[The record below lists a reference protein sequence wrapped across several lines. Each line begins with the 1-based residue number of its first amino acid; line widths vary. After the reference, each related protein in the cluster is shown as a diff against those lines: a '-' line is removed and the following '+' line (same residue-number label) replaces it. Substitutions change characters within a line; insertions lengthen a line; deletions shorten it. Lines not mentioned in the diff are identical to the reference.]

1 MTERGS
7 VVVGVVAAP
16 GAAADLAREAIPE
29 LADRLRNRVPEV
41 DWALRLQVA
50 RLVEGPA
57 DLNQLIEA
65 SRRRM
70 LAEGWNLVLCV
81 TDLPLQTARRPV
93 VAHAST
99 THGVAVLSVPALG
112 PVAVA
117 RRMAEAG
124 DRLLAALLGDT
135 DAVGDPV
142 RAGPRRRRLATG
154 RRARELGARVSHQ
167 AAGIGLLAGVI
178 GGNLRLLLG
187 MLRANRPWRLAVRLS
202 RLLVGAFATAVLSLV
217 SADIWQLSAA
227 LGNLRLGL
235 LAGGSVLAVVLT
247 MLLGARLW
255 ERVPRDSGAREQV
268 VLFNVVTVLTV
279 VIGVLALYVALAVL
293 AIIGAIA
300 LIPWDLLGESTGRP
314 AGVAHQVKLGW
325 LVSSLATVGGA
336 LGAGLESDS
345 AVREAAYRYQP
356 DTELTGEQGGPDP
369 SGGAGP
375 GPSGESGSPRTD
387 RSEPERNHGAG

>member
-1 MTERGS
+1 MTGRGS

-16 GAAADLAREAIPE
+16 GAAADLAREAATE

-41 DWALRLQVA
+41 DWAVRLQVA

-57 DLNQLIEA
+57 DLGQLIEA
-65 SRRRM
+65 ARRRM
-70 LAEGWNLVLCV
+70 LAEGWSLVLCV

-99 THGVAVLSVPALG
+99 THGVAVLSMPALG

-117 RRMAEAG
+117 RRMAAAG

-142 RAGPRRRRLATG
+142 RAGPRRLHLAIG
-154 RRARELGARVSHQ
+154 RRARELGARVNPQ
-167 AAGIGLLAGVI
+167 ASGIGLLAGVI
-178 GGNLRLLLG
+178 GGNLRVLLG

-202 RLLVGAFATAVLSLV
+202 RLLVGAFATAVLALV

-235 LAGGSVLAVVLT
+235 LAASSVLAVVLT
-247 MLLGARLW
+247 MVLGARLW
-255 ERVPRDSGAREQV
+255 ERVPRDPGAREQV

-279 VIGVLALYVALAVL
+279 VVGVLALYVALAAL
-293 AIIGAIA
+293 TIIGAIA
-300 LIPWDLLGESTGRP
+300 LVPWDLLAESTGRP

-325 LVSSLATVGGA
+325 LASSLATVGGA

-356 DTELTGEQGGPDP
+356 DAELTGEQGGPGP
-369 SGGAGP
+369 TGGAGP
-375 GPSGESGSPRTD
+375 GPSGESGSPRRD
-387 RSEPERNHGAG
+387 RSESERNHEAG

>member
-1 MTERGS
+1 M
-7 VVVGVVAAP
+7 AAP
-16 GAAADLAREAIPE
+16 GAAADLAQEAATE

-41 DWALRLQVA
+41 DWAVRLQVA

-57 DLNQLIEA
+57 DLGQLIEA
-65 SRRRM
+65 TRRRM
-70 LAEGWNLVLCV
+70 LAEGWSLVLCV

-99 THGVAVLSVPALG
+99 THGVAVLSMPALG

-124 DRLLAALLGDT
+124 VRLLAALLGDT
-135 DAVGDPV
+135 DAVGDGV

-154 RRARELGARVSHQ
+154 RRARQLGARVDPQ
-167 AAGIGLLAGVI
+167 ASGIGLLAGVI

-202 RLLVGAFATAVLSLV
+202 RLLVGAFATAVLALV

-227 LGNLRLGL
+227 SGNLRLAL
-235 LAGGSVLAVVLT
+235 LAVGSVLAVVLT
-247 MLLGARLW
+247 MVLGARLW
-255 ERVPRDSGAREQV
+255 ERVPRDPGAREQV
-268 VLFNVVTVLTV
+268 VLFNVVTLLTV
-279 VIGVLALYVALAVL
+279 VIGVLALYVALAAL
-293 AIIGAIA
+293 TIIGAVA
-300 LIPWDLLGESTGRP
+300 LVPWDLLAESTGRP

-325 LVSSLATVGGA
+325 LASSLATVGGA

-356 DTELTGEQGGPDP
+356 DAELTGEQGGPDP
-369 SGGAGP
+369 TGGAES
-375 GPSGESGSPRTD
+375 GPSGESVSSRRD
-387 RSEPERNHGAG
+387 RSEPERNHEAG

>member
-1 MTERGS
+1 MTGRGS

-16 GAAADLAREAIPE
+16 GAAADLAREATTE

-41 DWALRLQVA
+41 DWAVRLQVA

-57 DLNQLIEA
+57 DLGQLIEA
-65 SRRRM
+65 ARRRM
-70 LAEGWNLVLCV
+70 LAEGWSLVLCV

-99 THGVAVLSVPALG
+99 THGVAVLSMPALG

-135 DAVGDPV
+135 DAVGDPA
-142 RAGPRRRRLATG
+142 RAGSRRRRLATG
-154 RRARELGARVSHQ
+154 RRARELGARVNHQ
-167 AAGIGLLAGVI
+167 ASGIGLLAGVI

-202 RLLVGAFATAVLSLV
+202 RLLVGAFATAVFALV
-217 SADIWQLSAA
+217 TSDIWQLSAA
-227 LGNLRLGL
+227 LGNLRHAL
-235 LAGGSVLAVVLT
+235 LAAGSVLAVVLT
-247 MLLGARLW
+247 MVLGARLW
-255 ERVPRDSGAREQV
+255 ERVPRDPGAREQV

-279 VIGVLALYVALAVL
+279 VIGVLALYVALAAL
-293 AIIGAIA
+293 TIIGAIA
-300 LIPWDLLGESTGRP
+300 LVPWDLLAESTGRP

-325 LVSSLATVGGA
+325 LASSLATVGGA

-356 DTELTGEQGGPDP
+356 DAQLTGEQGGADP
-369 SGGAGP
+369 TGGAGT
-375 GPSGESGSPRTD
+375 GPSGESGSPRKD
-387 RSEPERNHGAG
+387 RSEPERNHEAG